1 MIKIYGNKMS
11 FSVQNYKIYAL
22 AFVFMCGVTMLDTPV
37 PIKSLKLSNIGCC
50 SMDV

>member
-22 AFVFMCGVTMLDTPV
+22 AFVFIWFESIHQS
-37 PIKSLKLSNIGCC
+37 IKHR
-50 SMDV
+50 